1 MSTHNINVTDL
12 IHSFVAPFDKEF
24 WSGVKALERLIPKD
38 RWQVEKKSV
47 LCKNKIDTDLVML
60 YDISERD

>member
-1 MSTHNINVTDL
+1 MENGKMSTHNINVTDL

-38 RWQVEKKSV
+38 RW
-47 LCKNKIDTDLVML
+47 
-60 YDISERD
+60 